1 MENHE
6 RVFIKEKPELVEI
19 LCFCLLYLGNLKLIS
34 PQFSMFVNVLQIAV
48 LLVSVICVAKLYTS
62 GALTI
67 SANFLIITGFIAI
80 YLLTALYSESDVGKT
95 TVFSAAVSDVTFLV
109 VMYFLCQNADHA
121 LLLRTCII
129 GNSSILLLYLLFN
142 YGVIASHLIQ
152 HLRLEDTETN
162 PIWMARYFGDLFICT
177 FMYECYFDK
186 QRKNIIRGS
195 FILLLSAMLLLVMG
209 SKGPIVA
216 VVIAIGCFL
225 LTQKESGVKKAY
237 LFVAAGFALIA
248 CIYYV
253 HSRGLESLEGFFR
266 ISSMLNDK
274 WGSRLHRYGYTL
286 RWIGYNPILGYGLGS
301 WGLNYIGVDIYDY
314 PHNSLLEIWYETGI
328 VPLLLFISII
338 ISGIVRVKRS
348 ESKSAHIFCILMIY
362 YFVNSLFSGGILTGN
377 KYIFFSYILIY
388 SATRDT
394 YNDLNYF
401 TKY

>member
-1 MENHE
+1 MTENQE
-6 RVFIKEKPELVEI
+6 RVFLKEKPELVEI

-34 PQFSMFVNVLQIAV
+34 PQFSMFVNILQIAV
-48 LLVSVICVAKLYTS
+48 LLVSVICVTKLYTS
-62 GALTI
+62 GTLTI
-67 SANFLIITGFIAI
+67 SANFLIIAAFLAI

-95 TVFSAAVSDVTFLV
+95 TIISAAISDVVFLV
-109 VMYFLCQNADHA
+109 VMYFLCQNADHV

-129 GNSSILLLYLLFN
+129 GNACILLLYLLFN
-142 YGVIASHLIQ
+142 FGVVASHLLH
-152 HLRLEDTETN
+152 HLRLEDTAAN

-186 QRKNIIRGS
+186 QKGNIIRAS
-195 FILLLSAMLLLVMG
+195 LVLMLSAMLLLVMG

-225 LTQKESGVKKAY
+225 LTQKESGVKKVY
-237 LFVAAGFALIA
+237 LLMAAGLALVA

-301 WGLNYIGVDIYDY
+301 WGLNYIGLDIYDY

-328 VPLLLFISII
+328 VPLLLFAGLIL
-338 ISGIVRVKRS
+338 GGVVRSKTS
-348 ESKSAHIFCILMIY
+348 ESKTAHIFCILM
-362 YFVNSLFSGGILTGN
+362 
-377 KYIFFSYILIY
+377 
-388 SATRDT
+388 R
-394 YNDLNYF
+394 
-401 TKY
+401 